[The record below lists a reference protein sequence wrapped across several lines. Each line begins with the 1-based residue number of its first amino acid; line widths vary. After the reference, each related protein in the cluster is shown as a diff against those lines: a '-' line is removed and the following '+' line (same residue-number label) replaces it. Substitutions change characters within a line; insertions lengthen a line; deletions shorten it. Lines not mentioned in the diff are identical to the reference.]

1 MSRDEVAPGVPAVW
15 RGHSKPPLR
24 AEALSRLRA
33 PLVGRGSLPEGT
45 SAGVFGKGGSE
56 CDRDG
61 IGREVYWPALLA
73 GVEERYTDGA
83 VVRISWA

>member
-1 MSRDEVAPGVPAVW
+1 
-15 RGHSKPPLR
+15 
-24 AEALSRLRA
+24 
-33 PLVGRGSLPEGT
+33 
-45 SAGVFGKGGSE
+45 VFGKGGSE